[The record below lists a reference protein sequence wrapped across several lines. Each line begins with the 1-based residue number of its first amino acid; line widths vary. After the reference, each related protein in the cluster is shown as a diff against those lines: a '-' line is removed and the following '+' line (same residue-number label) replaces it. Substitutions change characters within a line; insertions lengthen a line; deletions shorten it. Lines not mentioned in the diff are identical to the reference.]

1 MYLVDLL
8 RKKQVKN
15 MSNSWWANKLGAQ
28 APAQQ
33 SRPPVMPPSAAPMT
47 PYQPPVQQ
55 QTNLPASSRVAARCP
70 NCGSGNYGG
79 NTPESRARCYDCGY
93 PLQQSG
99 SGVPGVRVP
108 TEGPVQAAKQVG
120 TGGFNPGQIVDRI
133 G

>member
-1 MYLVDLL
+1 
-8 RKKQVKN
+8 
-15 MSNSWWANKLGAQ
+15 MSNSWWANKLGTPQ
-28 APAQQ
+28 PTQ
-33 SRPPVMPPSAAPMT
+33 SRPPVAPPSQAPMT
-47 PYQPPVQQ
+47 SYQPPQYQPSVP
-55 QTNLPASSRVAARCP
+55 QTYKPTSSCP

-120 TGGFNPGQIVDRI
+120 TGGFNPGQIVGRI
-133 G
+133 D

>member
-1 MYLVDLL
+1 
-8 RKKQVKN
+8 
-15 MSNSWWANKLGAQ
+15 MSNSWWANKLGTPQ
-28 APAQQ
+28 PTQ
-33 SRPPVMPPSAAPMT
+33 SRPPVAPPSQAPMT
-47 PYQPPVQQ
+47 QYQPPQYPQSVP
-55 QTNLPASSRVAARCP
+55 QTYKPSASCP

-120 TGGFNPGQIVDRI
+120 TGGFNPGQIVGRI
-133 G
+133 D